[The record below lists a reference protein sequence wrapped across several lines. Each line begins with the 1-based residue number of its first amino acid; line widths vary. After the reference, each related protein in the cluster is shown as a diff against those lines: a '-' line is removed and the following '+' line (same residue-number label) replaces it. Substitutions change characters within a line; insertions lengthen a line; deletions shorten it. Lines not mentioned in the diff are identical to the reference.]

1 MRRMLFALLVIG
13 MISGCSGDRQF
24 LIKVEKDLWT
34 GSSTNQ
40 PGNPDARL
48 SVTYKIDWGN

>member
-40 PGNPDARL
+40 PSNPDARL